1 MNTNT
6 SMYVSAFLAVLL
18 ATAHVLPADA
28 SSSSTGSSSEASTGS
43 SSETSTGSSSAAAST
58 GSSSEATSDTAETIL
73 AFVARDPAFG
83 RRHLLDRPANTCG
96 GGALPK
102 DKELGDVNNYL
113 FCITNSLGLR
123 RVDATA
129 EGLQITGGLKSFTV
143 FVLGTSEQFA
153 GFTAG
158 TVCGFVVTQ
167 VETNVAGAYH
177 PVNWDLG
184 NKSVLEDNLRMTP
197 DDGPSA
203 ILACLPGQVNVN
215 GVIDVNALAPVA
227 GRRRSLLVEEDD
239 LVDYATVAQELIDC
253 LAAQSGISAW
263 TAQGLALENGEA
275 TGTFVLFYEA
285 DETTA
290 GAFEMNYEDI
300 SDVCDE
306 EGVVELG
313 TPVRVPKEDV
323 PPFNNT
329 LKQNLG
335 TPVSPKVVETLDAV
349 QQVTAPPILA
359 PAPAPAPEGR

>member
-1 MNTNT
+1 
-6 SMYVSAFLAVLL
+6 MYVSAFLAVLL

-184 NKSVLEDNLRMTP
+184 NKRVLEDNLRMTP

-203 ILACLPGQVNVN
+203 IVACLPGQVNVN

-285 DETTA
+285 DETSA
-290 GAFEMNYEDI
+290 GAFEVNYDNI
-300 SDVCDE
+300 SDACNED
-306 EGVVELG
+306 GVVELG
-313 TPVRVPKEDV
+313 TPVRVPKEVV
-323 PPFNNT
+323 PPFTNT